1 MIRHHPSPEVLSG
14 YARGA
19 LPEGMTLVVSC
30 HLHGCDFCRRE
41 IALLESVGGTLLLAA
56 APVALADDAL
66 ARTLAR
72 IDGIAEHAPR
82 PAKSLPEFLK
92 RFPVPQPLHG
102 HDIGSQLWLTPS
114 IWFAPIRF
122 APASQSRTYLVYAK
136 KDTTLPEHTH
146 RGREYTT
153 VLCGSYHDGA
163 GNFAQG
169 DFEEADDSL
178 SHAPAV
184 TAKSECLCVI
194 SADAPMQL
202 HGRIARMIQAVTG
215 NLY

>member
-1 MIRHHPSPEVLSG
+1 MMRHHPSPEFLSD

-19 LPEGMTLVVSC
+19 LPAGMMLVASC

-41 IALLESVGGTLLLAA
+41 VALLESMGGALLLTA

-66 ARTLAR
+66 AKAFAR
-72 IDGIAEHAPR
+72 VDGGVKSAPR
-82 PAKSLPEFLK
+82 PVKHLPEFLK
-92 RFPVPQPLHG
+92 RFPLPQPLHDQ
-102 HDIGSQLWLTPS
+102 DIGSQLWLTPS

-122 APASQSRTYLVYAK
+122 PAASQSRTYLVYAK
-136 KDTTLPEHTH
+136 ENTTLPEHTH

-153 VLCGSYHDGA
+153 VLFGSYNDGA
-163 GNFAQG
+163 GTFGQG

-184 TAKSECLCVI
+184 TAQSECLCVI

-202 HGRIARMIQAVTG
+202 HGLIARMIQAVTG
-215 NLY
+215 SLY